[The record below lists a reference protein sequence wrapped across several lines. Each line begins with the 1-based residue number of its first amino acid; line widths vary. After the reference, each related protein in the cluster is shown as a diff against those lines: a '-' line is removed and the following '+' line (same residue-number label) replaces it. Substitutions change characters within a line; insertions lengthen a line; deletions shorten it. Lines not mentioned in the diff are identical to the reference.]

1 MARNVVYGS
10 FEVREGFGPA
20 VVGSLRFESETRE
33 EAEREFEELS
43 MDGFDAQ
50 LFGVGS
56 RDGEGEG
63 ERVLL
68 RMLLGRRAA

>member
-1 MARNVVYGS
+1 MARNVVYRS
-10 FEVREGFGPA
+10 FEVREGFGPG

-50 LFGVGS
+50 LFGVRS